1 MLAKINHIQ
10 KELDDIKCH
19 FYMNEANIKCGSI
32 YNVSVGA
39 KVLIEWDNFNNAES
53 IFPNDIYT
61 ILDKDNS
68 IRPYKITSGIGI
80 IDNWICPTS
89 CKTFQPIIQGNF
101 DARLIPEDKIPGY
114 KVWDDYYKK
123 WREVSA
129 VVYDDTVIRISFNN
143 EARCGFPHQG
153 TWFDT
158 QQLYFQPPEKSKVKP
173 HNYTVGDCF
182 SRYDGALYR
191 LSISS
196 NLYYAIFVNLRLK
209 GKTFNKF
216 HPVNE
221 VLTIMDQVEFVD
233 YLNDNDLIYKGP
245 FEKVY
250 SLNTSKED

>member
-1 MLAKINHIQ
+1 MLNEVKRLQ
-10 KELDDIKCH
+10 TELNDLRT
-19 FYMNEANIKCGSI
+19 
-32 YNVSVGA
+32 
-39 KVLIEWDNFNNAES
+39 KVLNLKS
-53 IFPNDIYT
+53 
-61 ILDKDNS
+61 
-68 IRPYKITSGIGI
+68 
-80 IDNWICPTS
+80 
-89 CKTFQPIIQGNF
+89 
-101 DARLIPEDKIPGY
+101 
-114 KVWDDYYKK
+114 
-123 WREVSA
+123 EVIKQ
-129 VVYDDTVIRISFNN
+129 T
-143 EARCGFPHQG
+143 
-153 TWFDT
+153 
-158 QQLYFQPPEKSKVKP
+158 

-250 SLNTSKED
+250 SLNTSKGGLMEILKDLLLYLAMAWTMICIVGLLGVVYIEAKRGNKDGR